1 MRRVRAR
8 SALAVVMLT
17 ARSDEVERVIG
28 LELGADDYLAKPCFP
43 CELLMHGGDTV
54 STKDALCL
62 GVLGRSR
69 HACDRSIDVHM
80 SNLRLKL
87 DRATGRNIGIE
98 TVRGVGYRLRLD
110 G

>member
-1 MRRVRAR
+1 MRMYELRLSGFPAPRSSSLSIALRRVRAR

-54 STKDALCL
+54 STKDALLPGGAGALPPCL
-62 GVLGRSR
+62 
-69 HACDRSIDVHM
+69 
-80 SNLRLKL
+80 
-87 DRATGRNIGIE
+87 
-98 TVRGVGYRLRLD
+98 
-110 G
+110 